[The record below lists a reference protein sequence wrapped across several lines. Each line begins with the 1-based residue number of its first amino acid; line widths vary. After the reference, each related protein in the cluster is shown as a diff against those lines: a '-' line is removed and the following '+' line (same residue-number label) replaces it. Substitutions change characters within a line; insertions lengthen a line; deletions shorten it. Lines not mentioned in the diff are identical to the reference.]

1 MTTAIA
7 RQPLSASSITG
18 DEIKNRQDDTLGSV
32 QDIMIDCC
40 SGRVAYVVMTSGG
53 FLGMGN
59 KLFAIPMSAL
69 ELDRECKCLRLDAT
83 KSTFESVEGFDKDN
97 WPDFAS
103 PEWETATHQRF
114 GARPY
119 WE

>member
-1 MTTAIA
+1 
-7 RQPLSASSITG
+7 
-18 DEIKNRQDDTLGSV
+18 
-32 QDIMIDCC
+32 MIDCN
-40 SGRVAYVVMTSGG
+40 SGRVTYVVMTSGG

-69 ELDRECKCLRLDAT
+69 ELDRESKCLRLDAT
-83 KSTFESVEGFDKDN
+83 KSTFENAQGFDKNN
-97 WPDFAS
+97 WPDMAS
-103 PEWETATHQRF
+103 PEWETATHQSF